1 MFGTAS
7 ARRADPSTECLKT
20 DRNPTVYWLALLLIL
35 VVLNLL
41 RDPQRL
47 ILPTLRVEDGTHVF
61 AYFYENR
68 HIREIF
74 RFKAGY
80 VPLVANIIGYCSVRL
95 PTRLIPY
102 GLTWFPLVLSVIAS
116 SIVFSKPYA
125 TWIPSRVV
133 RGMICMLFVLSPLA
147 NTNLRAHTDYSI
159 WSTLFMLIL
168 LLAHPLPQRSLP
180 KYVCLGVIN
189 ILIWSHPLTIV
200 VFPFVVLFFF
210 QNRRDRVLYGLTA
223 FNLLVH
229 QIVGVESS
237 RLFAGMS
244 LLDALAKL
252 ARSSLW
258 TVVVEAQTAFAAA
271 FGTALFDYANEE
283 MWYLFVLWG
292 LFLLL
297 ALVLSFRELRHMR
310 KPILFSLYYI
320 SVLTFTS
327 IVGRGYDTAGLIVGG
342 KRYVH
347 IQGLLFLLIYGL
359 LGYCLG
365 VGVVRRWLSGSRLRA
380 STVFNKAVAAIPV
393 GLLLCHHLIL
403 GYDVGDPP
411 SHAVENGLIVRRFFN
426 DLAELEKSQGSHR
439 GIYLVAEKKDDWPIV
454 IDTR

>member
-1 MFGTAS
+1 MTERIS
-7 ARRADPSTECLKT
+7 A
-20 DRNPTVYWLALLLIL
+20 VHWLGLLLCL
-35 VVLNLL
+35 VALNFL

-61 AYFYENR
+61 AYFYQNR
-68 HIREIF
+68 DISELF

-80 VPLVANIIGYCSVRL
+80 VPLVANVIGYCSVRL

-102 GLTWFPLVLSVIAS
+102 ALTWFPLALSVIAF
-116 SIVFSKPYA
+116 SIVFSEHYK
-125 TWIPSRVV
+125 TWIPSRVI

-159 WSTLFMLIL
+159 WNTLFMLIL
-168 LLAHPLPQRSLP
+168 LLAHPLPRRTLP

-210 QNRRDRVLYGLTA
+210 QDKLDRILYGLTA
-223 FNLLVH
+223 FNLVLH
-229 QIVGVESS
+229 QIFGVESS
-237 RLFAGMS
+237 RVFAGMGI
-244 LLDALAKL
+244 LDALTKL
-252 ARSSLW
+252 AGSGLW
-258 TVVVEAQTAFAAA
+258 TVVVMVKTAFVAA
-271 FGTALFDYANEE
+271 FGTSLFDSANEE
-283 MWYLFVLWG
+283 MWYLFPLWG
-292 LFLLL
+292 VFLSL
-297 ALVLSFRELRHMR
+297 ALILAFREFRR
-310 KPILFSLYYI
+310 ARRPILFSIYYI
-320 SVLTFTS
+320 GILTFMS

-347 IQGLLFLLIYGL
+347 IQGLLFLFLYGL
-359 LGYCLG
+359 LGYYLG
-365 VGVVRRWLSGSRLRA
+365 DEVLRRWLRRSGL
-380 STVFNKAVAAIPV
+380 KAYALLNSAVVALPV

-411 SHAVENGLIVRRFFN
+411 SHAIENGLIVRRFF
-426 DLAELEKSQGSHR
+426 DELAELEKSKGSHR